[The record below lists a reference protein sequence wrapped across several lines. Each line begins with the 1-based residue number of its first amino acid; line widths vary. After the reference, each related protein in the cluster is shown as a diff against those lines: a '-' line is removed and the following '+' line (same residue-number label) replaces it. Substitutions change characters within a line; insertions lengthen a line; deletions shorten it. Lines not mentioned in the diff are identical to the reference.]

1 MRKTFQEFRG
11 KKKYHEFTEKLAEL
25 TKGYA
30 DLMQVGAIDEYQIF
44 KVVINPNA
52 KRTIIFLAGLHGDE
66 PAPCW
71 GVLKFLETKFHI
83 PSDLRIVIL
92 PLCNPVGFIKGIR
105 QNAKGDDINRQ
116 FFNDDLSGEAKA
128 IHDAVEDEK
137 AIFLCTLH
145 EDPSLHSF
153 YLYYT
158 KHKELAEDLR
168 SLAQKY
174 FSIYGKDKRD
184 PIDGEKQELYNDKVY
199 DGLIPLP
206 HTRRGGIE
214 DIIYEKGVPY
224 ITTETPGKA
233 LLKDRVDFVAKAIRM
248 VIHAF

>member
-11 KKKYHEFTEKLAEL
+11 KKKYHEFTDKLVEA

-44 KVVINPNA
+44 KVVINPEA
-52 KRTIIFLAGLHGDE
+52 KRTIVFMAGLHGDE

-71 GVLKFLETKFHI
+71 GILKFLESKFHV
-83 PSDLRIVIL
+83 PENLRVVIL
-92 PLCNPVGFIKGIR
+92 PLCNPVGFVRNTR
-105 QNAKGDDINRQ
+105 QNAEGKDINRQ

-128 IHDAVEDEK
+128 IRDAVEDEK
-137 AIFLCTLH
+137 MIFLCTLH
-145 EDPSLHSF
+145 EDPDLHSF
-153 YLYYT
+153 YAYYT

-168 SLAQKY
+168 ELASKH

-184 PIDGEKQELYNDKVY
+184 PIDGEKQELYNDKIY

-206 HTRRGGIE
+206 HTQRGGIE
-214 DIIYEKGVPY
+214 DILIDKGVPY

-233 LLKDRVDFVAKAIRM
+233 LLRDRIDYVAKAIRL